1 MHPAHINQPIPF
13 NFHWNECNYF
23 SLRLQV
29 ANYMS
34 FTPSLARLAV
44 LCVVCLLL
52 IHGGAMHVGDF
63 TIRLSLIPS
72 ANFLSRSICL
82 VFCCWICLLHFFD
95 CFLCYFVPNFIMY
108 GFGWFTFSHC
118 ARETRKCKQLNFEL
132 NWISIC
138 IAVVT
143 KCFLLNE
150 NLRAFSIA
158 DLLWGPTEW
167 KPMFLFR
174 IKPKVTIF

>member
-1 MHPAHINQPIPF
+1 MHPAHITSP
-13 NFHWNECNYF
+13 F
-23 SLRLQV
+23 SLISIEMNAITFRFRLQV

-82 VFCCWICLLHFFD
+82 VFCCWICLLHFLIA
-95 CFLCYFVPNFIMY
+95 FLCYFVLNFIMY
-108 GFGWFTFSHC
+108 GFGWFTFSHFE
-118 ARETRKCKQLNFEL
+118 RETRKCKQLNFEL

-138 IAVVT
+138 IAVVQSAFFLMRISDHSQSGIYLKAK
-143 KCFLLNE
+143 KCE
-150 NLRAFSIA
+150 
-158 DLLWGPTEW
+158 
-167 KPMFLFR
+167 KP
-174 IKPKVTIF
+174 IF